1 MNNQLAYSI
10 LCLYLPLVGISDP
23 ELGLHIFVS
32 LSGLSCLDVNSV
44 SPKLTADGSWLG
56 LFPSLFLR
64 AWAIIKATFSVSLSL
79 S

>member
-1 MNNQLAYSI
+1 MVDAT
-10 LCLYLPLVGISDP
+10 LCLYLPLFGISDP

-32 LSGLSCLDVNSV
+32 LSGKSCVEAVDCNSV
-44 SPKLTADGSWLG
+44 SPKLTPDESWFG

-64 AWAIIKATFSVSLSL
+64 AWAIIKATFSFSLSL